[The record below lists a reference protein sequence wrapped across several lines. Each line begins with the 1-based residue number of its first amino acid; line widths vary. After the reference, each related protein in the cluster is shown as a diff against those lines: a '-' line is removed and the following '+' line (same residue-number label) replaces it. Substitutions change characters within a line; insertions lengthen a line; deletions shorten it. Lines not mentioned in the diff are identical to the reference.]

1 MTMYLNRPIAY
12 LEDDDFDAD
21 GSLVNPEIP
30 DDLPVVVMLQA
41 NFCGYCTTA
50 KTAFQEFA
58 NANEGKVFCA
68 TIQGDGKIGREKA
81 LGDRLRKVKSNFRGF
96 PDYALFV
103 AGSRVPKEIGGR
115 SLADLEKFAVFPK

>member
-12 LEDDDFDAD
+12 LEDDDFDSE
-21 GSLVNPEIP
+21 GRLVNPGIP

-41 NFCGYCTTA
+41 NFCGFCTEA

-58 NANEGKVFCA
+58 NVNEGKVFCA
-68 TIQGDGKIGREKA
+68 TIQGDGNIGGEKA
-81 LGDRLRKVKSNFRGF
+81 LGERLRKVKSNFRGF

-103 AGSRVPKEIGGR
+103 EGSRIPKEIKGR
-115 SLADLEKFAVFPK
+115 SLAELEEFVVM